1 MKSSNPKEPTMQI
14 SEHPFKVKATATRSG
29 AHKWQV
35 TVRKGDII
43 EHRKFDTEDEA
54 QGFIESNK

>member
-1 MKSSNPKEPTMQI
+1 MQI
-14 SEHPFKVKATATRSG
+14 SEHPFKVKTTSTRSG
-29 AHKWQV
+29 SHKWQV

-43 EHRKFDTEDEA
+43 EHHKFNTEDEA